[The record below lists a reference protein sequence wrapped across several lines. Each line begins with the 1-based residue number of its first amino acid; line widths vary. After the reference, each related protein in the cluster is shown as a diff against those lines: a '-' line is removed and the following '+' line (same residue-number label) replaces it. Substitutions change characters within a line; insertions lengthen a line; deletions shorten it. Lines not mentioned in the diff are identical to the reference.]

1 MREFELL
8 KHIFKSNPR
17 LPGRVTISPGDDMGG
32 VRLDGRD
39 LLVTVD
45 QIIEGVHVNLATAT
59 LEQVAHK
66 AMVRNLSD
74 VAAMAAVPVAAV
86 ATATLNRNFGET
98 RTLTLFDALRKY
110 AEQYDCPLIGGD
122 VSVWDGPLHL
132 TVTVFA
138 EPGGIEPIKRS
149 GAKVGDNIYVTG
161 AVGGAWNRQGGGPH
175 LTAEPRLRLAREL
188 AKLPGAGVPGAGVH
202 AMIDLSDG
210 LAGDL
215 KHICEMSHVDAEVW
229 IEMLPLRSTI
239 ADDGRPAWEHAVCD
253 GEDYELCFTARGD
266 MPGELE
272 DVKITRIGRIVKQT
286 LPGAG
291 AGIQW
296 LNAQGEPQ
304 TLQSSGWEHGN

>member
-8 KHIFKSNPR
+8 QHIFQSNPA
-17 LPGRVTISPGDDMGG
+17 LPARVTIPPGDDMGA

-45 QIIEGVHVNLATAT
+45 QLIEGVHFNLATAT
-59 LEQVAHK
+59 LEQVARK

-86 ATATLNRNFGET
+86 ATAALNRNFGES
-98 RTLTLFDALRKY
+98 RTLALFDALRTY

-138 EPGGIEPIKRS
+138 EPRGIEPVKRS

-161 AVGGAWNRQGGGPH
+161 AVGGAWNQQGGGPH
-175 LTAEPRLRLAREL
+175 LTAEPRLQLAL
-188 AKLPGAGVPGAGVH
+188 ALVTRPGVPLPG

-229 IEMLPLRSTI
+229 IESLPLRSTI
-239 ADDGRPAWEHAVCD
+239 ADDGRPAWEHAACD
-253 GEDYELCFTARGD
+253 GEDYELCFTAIGD
-266 MPGELE
+266 VPGELE
-272 DVKITRIGRIVKQT
+272 GVKITRIGRIVTPRQ
-286 LPGAG
+286 AG
-291 AGIQW
+291 EPRIQW
-296 LNAQGEPQ
+296 LNAKGEPQ
-304 TLQSSGWEHGN
+304 KLQNSGWEHGN

>member
-8 KHIFKSNPR
+8 KHVFQSNPR
-17 LPGRVTISPGDDMGG
+17 LPSRVTIPPGDDMGA

-45 QIIEGVHVNLATAT
+45 QIIEGIHVNLATAT

-98 RTLTLFDALRKY
+98 RTLALFDALRKS

-122 VSVWDGPLHL
+122 VSIWNGPLHL

-138 EPGGIEPIKRS
+138 EPGGIEPVKRS
-149 GAKVGDNIYVTG
+149 GAKVGDDVYVTG
-161 AVGGAWNRQGGGPH
+161 AVGGGWNRQGGGPH
-175 LTAEPRLRLAREL
+175 LTAEPRLRLARTL
-188 AKLPGAGVPGAGVH
+188 AKLPEGPPH
-202 AMIDLSDG
+202 SMIDLSDG

-215 KHICEMSHVDAEVW
+215 KHICEMSHVDAEVF
-229 IEMLPLRSTI
+229 IDKLPLRTTI

-253 GEDYELCFTARGD
+253 GEDYELCFTAGGD
-266 MPGELE
+266 VPAELE
-272 DVKITRIGRIVKQT
+272 GVKVTRIGRIVKSCR
-286 LPGAG
+286 PDEPC
-291 AGIQW
+291 IQW

-304 TLQSSGWEHGN
+304 TLRSSGWEHGI

>member
-8 KHIFKSNPR
+8 QHIFQANTR
-17 LPGRVTISPGDDMGG
+17 LPARVTIPPGDDMGG
-32 VRLDGRD
+32 VRLGGRD
-39 LLVTVD
+39 MLVTVD
-45 QIIEGVHVNLATAT
+45 QLIEGVHVNLATAT
-59 LEQVAHK
+59 LEQVARK

-86 ATATLNRNFGET
+86 ATATINRNFGET
-98 RTLTLFDALRKY
+98 RTLTLFDALRKS

-122 VSVWDGPLHL
+122 VSIWDGPLHL

-138 EPGGIEPIKRS
+138 EPRGIEPIRRS

-188 AKLPGAGVPGAGVH
+188 ATLSGEQLR

-229 IEMLPLRSTI
+229 IDKLPMRSTI

-253 GEDYELCFTARGD
+253 GEDYELCFTATGD
-266 MPGELE
+266 VPAELE
-272 DVKITRIGRIVKQT
+272 GVKITRIGRIIAPRQ
-286 LPGAG
+286 AG
-291 AGIQW
+291 EPRIQW

-304 TLQSSGWEHGN
+304 VLQNSGWEHGN